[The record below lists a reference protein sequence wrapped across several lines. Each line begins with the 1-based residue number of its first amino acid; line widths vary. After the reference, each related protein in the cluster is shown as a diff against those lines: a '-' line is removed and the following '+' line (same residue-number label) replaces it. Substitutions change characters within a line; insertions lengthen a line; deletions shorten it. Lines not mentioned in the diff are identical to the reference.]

1 MVEYKSTGI
10 LCQLKAVHDID
21 DVLRRDAE
29 KSAAEAS
36 AANRKTWKT
45 VGARVKVGVDG
56 NDHLVALFYQPAS
69 VSRSG

>member
-10 LCQLKAVHDID
+10 LCQLNAVHDID

-45 VGARVKVGVDG
+45 MGTRVKVGV
-56 NDHLVALFYQPAS
+56 AMA
-69 VSRSG
+69 R

>member
-45 VGARVKVGVDG
+45 MGARVKVGV
-56 NDHLVALFYQPAS
+56 ALA
-69 VSRSG
+69 R